1 MAGSLADTALLYNL
15 MAGQHPSSPVSFN
28 QPAICLTDEL
38 FADISGNIFIKIM
51 IKSMD
56 ILGTRVGVDWTWAA
70 QSDQEVFANFK
81 KTVDELEKLGCE
93 IVDISIPELSY
104 GKF

>member
-1 MAGSLADTALLYNL
+1 M
-15 MAGQHPSSPVSFN
+15 
-28 QPAICLTDEL
+28 
-38 FADISGNIFIKIM
+38 
-51 IKSMD
+51 
-56 ILGTRVGVDWTWAA
+56 DWTWAA
-70 QSDQEVFANFK
+70 QSDHEVFANFK